1 MRRMLKETDLEKLD
15 SMQAPKDATANYVL
29 TADGQGKATY
39 QKAAGRQYNIG
50 VGSWGIEDLTLS
62 FYTPDTP
69 LPENEFGSNQLMAT
83 IWRSNPVS
91 ASLLTMTGSNGTTIH
106 GNLSANDGIIIKYEA
121 DRVQVY
127 VSEEIQQQ
135 LNISGGS
142 DIQCKAIIS
151 YVYLE
156 EN

>member
-1 MRRMLKETDLEKLD
+1 MLTETDVEKLD
-15 SMQAPKDATANYVL
+15 SMQDPKNATANYVL

-39 QKAAGRQYNIG
+39 QKAVGRKYSIG
-50 VGSWGIEDLTLS
+50 VGSWGIEDLTLT

-83 IWRSNPVS
+83 IWRDNPIS
-91 ASLLTMTGSNGTTIH
+91 ASLLTMTGSNGVTIH
-106 GNLSANDGIIIKYEA
+106 GNLSANNGIIIKYET

-142 DIQCKAIIS
+142 DVPCKAIIS
-151 YVYLE
+151 YVYLAE
-156 EN
+156 EA